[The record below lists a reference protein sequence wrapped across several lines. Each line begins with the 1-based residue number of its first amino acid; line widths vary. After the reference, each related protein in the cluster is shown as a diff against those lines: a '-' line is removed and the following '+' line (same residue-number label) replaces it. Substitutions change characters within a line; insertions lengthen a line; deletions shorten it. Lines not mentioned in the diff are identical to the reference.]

1 MILVFGTICL
11 DRVRFIPNFPK
22 PGGYVEVTD
31 DRVLLGGEAA
41 NTANALKTW
50 GVDVRLEGNRL
61 GAGPSGS
68 LIRALLSERGILPT
82 VDAHETGDA
91 PVCDIFITP
100 DGERTMVG
108 LGFSASDGSIDVSR
122 IDFAK
127 GQWFTAE
134 PNMSRTSREAFQRAY
149 KAGMKLYLMD
159 FFRDDEQI
167 PPGSICQQG
176 TDWVGER
183 DNPNINIEWA
193 RNWSRTHECTT
204 ILTDGPNGFAV
215 SDPKGHAYWHDALA
229 EPGLVAVDS
238 TGAGDLFRAGTLY
251 GLDQGWPLEHSLLYG
266 AAAGALICRAIGAT
280 VNVPTIAEI
289 ESLIAEKRA

>member
-31 DRVLLGGEAA
+31 DRTLLGGEAA

-61 GAGPSGS
+61 GTGPNGE
-68 LIRALLSERGILPT
+68 LIRGLLAERGILPT
-82 VDAHETGDA
+82 VDAHDTGDA
-91 PVCDIFITP
+91 PVCDLLITP
-100 DGERTMVG
+100 DGERTMIG
-108 LGFSASDGSIDVSR
+108 LGFSASDGSIDISR
-122 IDFAK
+122 IKYPA
-127 GQWFTAE
+127 GEWFTAE
-134 PNMSRTSREAFQRAY
+134 PNMSKTAREAFQRAHA
-149 KAGMKLYLMD
+149 AGMRLYLMD
-159 FFRDDEQI
+159 FSRADEQI
-167 PPGSICQQG
+167 PEGSICQHG

-183 DNPNINIEWA
+183 NHPQANLRWASEWSK
-193 RNWSRTHECTT
+193 RHDCTT

-215 SDPKGHAYWHDALA
+215 SDPQGNAYWHDALV

-251 GLDQGWPLEHSLLYG
+251 GLDQGWPLERSLLYG